1 MALTFQNRAII
12 NVPLLDATGSSAQ
25 IRFQVR
31 LNSPIDGGIED
42 VVQAVLTTLPNI
54 LALTGGS
61 ARSMTISIPWADPT
75 PPAPLAGSRIEKV
88 GQWLINAA
96 GGRTGTISIPSVRDT
111 LVDAIGYI
119 VRTNPAVQQFEQFL
133 ANYAVLSDGTDITG
147 VVDAREVF
155 KASGRRAPRL
165 RR

>member
-1 MALTFQNRAII
+1 MALTFGNRAVITI
-12 NVPLLDATGSSAQ
+12 PLLDATGSSAQ
-25 IRFQVR
+25 IRLQVR
-31 LNSPIDGGIED
+31 VPAIGDLED
-42 VVQAVLTTLPNI
+42 VVTTIVNTLPNI
-54 LALTGGS
+54 VALTGGS
-61 ARSMTISIPWADPT
+61 ARSMTVSLPWADPT
-75 PPAPLAGSRIEKV
+75 PPAPLGGSRVEKI
-88 GQWLINAA
+88 GQWLVNAA

-133 ANYAVLSDGTDITG
+133 VSNAVLSDGTDITG
-147 VVDAREVF
+147 IADAREVF